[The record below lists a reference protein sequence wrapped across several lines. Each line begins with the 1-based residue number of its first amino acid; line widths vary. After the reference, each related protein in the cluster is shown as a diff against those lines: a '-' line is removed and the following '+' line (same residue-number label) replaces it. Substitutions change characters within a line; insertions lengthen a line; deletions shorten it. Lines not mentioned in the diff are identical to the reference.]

1 MIFTVSVPPPQNAF
15 KLQRGMSDFIVEK
28 PGRHHPDQVITV
40 NITCNVVKDG
50 IKLTCHRGG
59 SNERDTASLLWYVC
73 QWYITECYHKEITDK
88 SKLRHILQNI
98 WPVIW
103 SWKLRGKLRKSSRL
117 KRQWITQC
125 NVWFW
130 TGSFCYK
137 RYYWSNTNRAKWLNG
152 SSVLML
158 IFWFCWLSCSY
169 IGECPYW

>member
-1 MIFTVSVPPPQNAF
+1 M
-15 KLQRGMSDFIVEK
+15 RGIQ
-28 PGRHHPDQVITV
+28 HHF
-40 NITCNVVKDG
+40 C
-50 IKLTCHRGG
+50 
-59 SNERDTASLLWYVC
+59 WYVC
-73 QWYITECYHKEITDK
+73 QWYITECNHKEISDK
-88 SKLRHILQNI
+88 SRLRHILQNI

-125 NVWFW
+125 DVWFW

-137 RYYWSNTNRAKWLNG
+137 RYYWNNINRAKRLNG

-169 IGECPYW
+169 IGECPYWQEIPTTIVKSDWDMSAAYSQVVQGKISLCHTSTFSLWLFQTKEYVKR